1 MPASLPDYSQ
11 PPPPLLPQP
20 LPLPPPPPPPA
31 PLAVGRNPG
40 IPKEVLLF
48 YFRLNELELERVR
61 RTNPM
66 AVNLTRDE
74 ITRRLALDSEQ
85 LNRYYGLPPD
95 INGEY
100 SPEMVDF
107 VTTLTDGVID
117 LFCRW

>member
-1 MPASLPDYSQ
+1 M
-11 PPPPLLPQP
+11 
-20 LPLPPPPPPPA
+20 
-31 PLAVGRNPG
+31 
-40 IPKEVLLF
+40 LF
-48 YFRLNELELERVR
+48 YFRLNELQLERVR